1 MVNSQQ
7 SWFTRQFKVSKD
19 LLKGKNNKILI
30 NFEAVD
36 YQATVYV
43 NDKLAG
49 NNTGGYWRFSFD
61 ITDLLKDGTNTL
73 RVDVFD
79 PTDAD
84 GKSNDCCSL
93 MNMDR
98 TN

>member
-1 MVNSQQ
+1 MKNSQHL
-7 SWFTRQFKVSKD
+7 WYARDFKVSKD
-19 LLKGKNNKILI
+19 LSRGRDNRILI

-61 ITDLLKDGTNTL
+61 ITDLVKNGTNTL

-84 GKSNDCCSL
+84 G
-93 MNMDR
+93 
-98 TN
+98 

>member
-1 MVNSQQ
+1 MKNVQT
-7 SWFTRQFKVSKD
+7 SWFAREFTLSRD
-19 LLKGKNNKILI
+19 LAGKNNKILI

-43 NDKLAG
+43 NDKVAG

-61 ITDLLKDGTNTL
+61 ITDLVKDGTNSL

-79 PTDAD
+79 PTDAN
-84 GKSNDCCSL
+84 G
-93 MNMDR
+93 
-98 TN
+98 

>member
-1 MVNSQQ
+1 MKNAQT
-7 SWFTRQFKVSKD
+7 SWFARDFEVSKD
-19 LLKGKNNKILI
+19 LLKKKNKVLI

-43 NDKLAG
+43 NDQVAG

-61 ITDLLKDGTNTL
+61 ITDLLQDGTNTL

-84 GKSNDCCSL
+84 GQYRMPIFS
-93 MNMDR
+93 
-98 TN
+98 

>member
-1 MVNSQQ
+1 MKSAQT
-7 SWFTRQFKVSKD
+7 SFYTREFQVSRD
-19 LLKGKNNKILI
+19 LKQKGNRILI

-36 YQATVYV
+36 YEAVVYV
-43 NDKLAG
+43 NNKIAG

-61 ITDLLKDGTNTL
+61 ITDLVKDGPNTL

-84 GKSNDCCSL
+84 GEFTIL
-93 MNMDR
+93 EYQ
-98 TN
+98 

>member
-1 MVNSQQ
+1 MQHAQ
-7 SWFTRQFKVSKD
+7 TSWFAREFEVSKD
-19 LLKGKNNKILI
+19 LKGKDHKILI

-43 NDKLAG
+43 NDEIAG

-61 ITDLLKDGTNTL
+61 ITDLVKEGTNTL
-73 RVDVFD
+73 RVAVFD

-84 GKSNDCCSL
+84 G
-93 MNMDR
+93 
-98 TN
+98 